1 MSSKNGKKITFIS
14 ELKKDNRINEE
25 VLNTISGLT
34 LEELI
39 SVKLELSANML
50 NGKLYNFPL
59 WYNLPYIIR
68 ESLLNFVNR
77 NCKTKMDMSN
87 ALGIPYEQF
96 IQIYKKY
103 IN

>member
-39 SVKLELSANML
+39 SVKLELSANMF

-87 ALGIPYEQF
+87 TLGIPYEQF

-103 IN
+103 IS

>member
-1 MSSKNGKKITFIS
+1 MSSNNEKKVTFIS
-14 ELKKDNRINEE
+14 ELKRDGRVSEE
-25 VLNTISGLT
+25 FLNVVSDLT

-39 SVKLELSANML
+39 SVKLELSAKMF
-50 NGKLYNFPL
+50 NGKLYNLPL

-77 NCKTKMDMSN
+77 NCKTKVDMSN
-87 ALGIPYEQF
+87 TLGIPYEQF

-103 IN
+103 ID

>member
-1 MSSKNGKKITFIS
+1 MSTKNEKKINFIS
-14 ELKKDNRINEE
+14 ELKKEGRVSEE
-25 VLNTISGLT
+25 FLNIASDLT

-39 SVKLELSANML
+39 SVKLELTAKML

-59 WYNLPYIIR
+59 WYNLPYIVR

-77 NCKTKMDMSN
+77 NCKTKIDMSN
-87 ALGIPYEQF
+87 TLGIPYEQF

-103 IN
+103 IS

>member
-14 ELKKDNRINEE
+14 ELKKEGRINEE
-25 VLNTISGLT
+25 VLNVVSDLT

-50 NGKLYNFPL
+50 NGKLYNFPI
-59 WYNLPYIIR
+59 WYNLPYIVR

-87 ALGIPYEQF
+87 TLGIPYEQF

>member
-14 ELKKDNRINEE
+14 ELKKEGRINEE
-25 VLNTISGLT
+25 VLNVVSDLT

-39 SVKLELSANML
+39 SIKLELSANML
-50 NGKLYNFPL
+50 NGKLYNFPI
-59 WYNLPYIIR
+59 WYNLPYIVR

-87 ALGIPYEQF
+87 TLGIPYEQF

>member
-1 MSSKNGKKITFIS
+1 MSSKNEKKITFIS
-14 ELKKDNRINEE
+14 ELKRDGRISEE
-25 VLNTISGLT
+25 FLNVVSDLT

-39 SVKLELSANML
+39 SVKLELSAKMF

-77 NCKTKMDMSN
+77 NCKTKVDMSN
-87 ALGIPYEQF
+87 TLGIPYEQF

-103 IN
+103 ID

>member
-1 MSSKNGKKITFIS
+1 MSSKNEKKITFIS
-14 ELKKDNRINEE
+14 ELKRDGRVSEE
-25 VLNTISGLT
+25 FLNIVSDLT

-39 SVKLELSANML
+39 SVKLELSAKMF

-77 NCKTKMDMSN
+77 NCKTKVDMSN
-87 ALGIPYEQF
+87 TLGIPYEQF

-103 IN
+103 ID

>member
-1 MSSKNGKKITFIS
+1 MSSKNEKKINFIS
-14 ELKKDNRINEE
+14 ELKKDGRINEE
-25 VLNTISGLT
+25 FLNIVSDLT

-39 SVKLELSANML
+39 SVKLEITAKML

-59 WYNLPYIIR
+59 WYNLPYIVR
-68 ESLLNFVNR
+68 ESLLNFVDR
-77 NCKTKMDMSN
+77 NCKTKIDMSN
-87 ALGIPYEQF
+87 TLGIPYEQF

>member
-1 MSSKNGKKITFIS
+1 MSNKKEKKITFIS
-14 ELKKDNRINEE
+14 ELKKDARINED
-25 VLNTISGLT
+25 VLNVISTLT

-39 SVKLELSANML
+39 TVKLELSAKMF

-68 ESLLNFVNR
+68 ESLLNFVSR
-77 NCKTKMDMSN
+77 NCKTKIDMSN
-87 ALGIPYEQF
+87 TLGIPYEQF

-103 IN
+103 IK

>member
-1 MSSKNGKKITFIS
+1 MSTKNEKKINFIS
-14 ELKKDNRINEE
+14 ELKKDGRVSEE
-25 VLNTISGLT
+25 FLNIASDLT

-39 SVKLELSANML
+39 SVKLELTAKML

-59 WYNLPYIIR
+59 WYNLPYIVR

-77 NCKTKMDMSN
+77 NCKTKIDMSN
-87 ALGIPYEQF
+87 TLGIPYEQF

-103 IN
+103 IS

>member
-1 MSSKNGKKITFIS
+1 MSSKNEKKVTFIS
-14 ELKKDNRINEE
+14 ELKREGRVNED
-25 VLNTISGLT
+25 VLNVVSDLT

-39 SVKLELSANML
+39 SVKLELSAKMF

-77 NCKTKMDMSN
+77 NCKTKVDMSN
-87 ALGIPYEQF
+87 TLGIPYEQF

>member
-1 MSSKNGKKITFIS
+1 MSSKNEKKITFIS
-14 ELKKDNRINEE
+14 ELKRDGRISEE
-25 VLNTISGLT
+25 FLNVVSDLT

-39 SVKLELSANML
+39 SVKLELSAKMF

-77 NCKTKMDMSN
+77 NCKTKVDMSN
-87 ALGIPYEQF
+87 TLGIPYEQF

>member
-1 MSSKNGKKITFIS
+1 MSSKNEKKVTFVS
-14 ELKKDNRINEE
+14 ELKRDGRISEE
-25 VLNTISGLT
+25 FLNVVSDLT

-39 SVKLELSANML
+39 SVKLELSAKMF

-77 NCKTKMDMSN
+77 NCKTKVDMSN
-87 ALGIPYEQF
+87 TLGIPYEQF

-103 IN
+103 ID

>member
-1 MSSKNGKKITFIS
+1 MSSKNEKKVTFVS
-14 ELKKDNRINEE
+14 ELKRDGRISEE
-25 VLNTISGLT
+25 FLNVVSDLT

-39 SVKLELSANML
+39 SVKLELSAKMF
-50 NGKLYNFPL
+50 NGKLYNLPL

-77 NCKTKMDMSN
+77 NCKTKVDMSN
-87 ALGIPYEQF
+87 TLGIPYEQF

-103 IN
+103 ID

>member
-1 MSSKNGKKITFIS
+1 MSSKNEKKITFIS
-14 ELKKDNRINEE
+14 ELKRDGRISEE
-25 VLNTISGLT
+25 FLNVVSDLT

-39 SVKLELSANML
+39 SVKLELSAKMF

-77 NCKTKMDMSN
+77 NCKTKADMSN
-87 ALGIPYEQF
+87 TLGIPYEQF

>member
-1 MSSKNGKKITFIS
+1 MSSNNEKKVTFIS
-14 ELKKDNRINEE
+14 ELKRDGRVSEE
-25 VLNTISGLT
+25 FLNVVSDLT

-39 SVKLELSANML
+39 SVKLELSAKMF

-77 NCKTKMDMSN
+77 NCKTKVDMSN
-87 ALGIPYEQF
+87 TLGIPYEQF

-103 IN
+103 ID

>member
-59 WYNLPYIIR
+59 WYNLPYIVR

-87 ALGIPYEQF
+87 TLGIPYEQF

>member
-25 VLNTISGLT
+25 VLNTISDLT

-77 NCKTKMDMSN
+77 NCKTKIDMYN
-87 ALGIPYEQF
+87 TLGIPYEQF

>member
-1 MSSKNGKKITFIS
+1 MSSKNEKKITFIS
-14 ELKKDNRINEE
+14 ELKRDGRISEE
-25 VLNTISGLT
+25 FLNVVSDLT

-39 SVKLELSANML
+39 SVKLELSAKMF

-77 NCKTKMDMSN
+77 NCKTKSDMSN
-87 ALGIPYEQF
+87 VLGIPYEQF

-103 IN
+103 ID

>member
-1 MSSKNGKKITFIS
+1 MSNKKEKKNTFIS
-14 ELKKDNRINEE
+14 ELKKERRVNED
-25 VLNTISGLT
+25 VLNVISDLT

-39 SVKLELSANML
+39 SIKLELSAKMF
-50 NGKLYNFPL
+50 NGKLYNFSL
-59 WYNLPYIIR
+59 WHSLPYIVR

-77 NCKTKMDMSN
+77 NCKTKIDMSN
-87 ALGIPYEQF
+87 TLGIPYEQF

>member
-1 MSSKNGKKITFIS
+1 MSSKNEKKITFIS
-14 ELKKDNRINEE
+14 ELRRDGRISEE
-25 VLNTISGLT
+25 FINVASGLT

-39 SVKLELSANML
+39 SVKLELSSKML
-50 NGKLYNFPL
+50 NGKLYNLPL

-77 NCKTKMDMSN
+77 NCKTKADMSN
-87 ALGIPYEQF
+87 TLGIPYEQF

-103 IN
+103 IS

>member
-1 MSSKNGKKITFIS
+1 MSNKKEKKTTFIS
-14 ELKKDNRINEE
+14 ELKKDGRINED
-25 VLNTISGLT
+25 VLNLVSDLT

-39 SVKLELSANML
+39 SVKLELSAKML
-50 NGKLYNFPL
+50 NGKLYNLPL
-59 WYNLPYIIR
+59 WYTLPYIIR

-77 NCKTKMDMSN
+77 NCKTKADMSN
-87 ALGIPYEQF
+87 TLGIPYEQF

>member
-1 MSSKNGKKITFIS
+1 MSSKNEKKVTFVS
-14 ELKKDNRINEE
+14 ELKRDGRISEE
-25 VLNTISGLT
+25 FLNVVSDLT

-39 SVKLELSANML
+39 SVKLELSAKMF
-50 NGKLYNFPL
+50 NGKLYNLPL

-77 NCKTKMDMSN
+77 NCKTKVDMSN
-87 ALGIPYEQF
+87 TLGIPYEQF

>member
-1 MSSKNGKKITFIS
+1 MSSNNEKKVTFIS
-14 ELKKDNRINEE
+14 ELKRDGRVSEE
-25 VLNTISGLT
+25 FLNVVSDLT

-39 SVKLELSANML
+39 SVKLELSAKMF

-77 NCKTKMDMSN
+77 NCKTKVDMSN
-87 ALGIPYEQF
+87 TLGIPYEQF

>member
-1 MSSKNGKKITFIS
+1 MSSKNEKKVTFIS
-14 ELKKDNRINEE
+14 ELRKDGRVSEE
-25 VLNTISGLT
+25 FLNVVSDLT

-39 SVKLELSANML
+39 SVKLELSAKMF

-77 NCKTKMDMSN
+77 NCKTKVDMSN
-87 ALGIPYEQF
+87 TLGIPYEQF

-103 IN
+103 ID

>member
-14 ELKKDNRINEE
+14 ELKKEGRINEE
-25 VLNTISGLT
+25 VLNTVSNLT

-59 WYNLPYIIR
+59 WYNLPYIVR

-87 ALGIPYEQF
+87 TLGIPYEQF